1 MRARPDRSL
10 GSVLQPEVNGL
21 YVHLHRRFGDHQR
34 DLKKEPGKVSPKI
47 EDPTALKK

>member
-34 DLKKEPGKVSPKI
+34 DLKKEPRAKYH
-47 EDPTALKK
+47 LKLRIPPL

>member
-34 DLKKEPGKVSPKI
+34 DLKKNPVQSI
-47 EDPTALKK
+47 T